1 MILTPD
7 ATNFDKVMGGRM
19 GPGDTITPHQQL
31 IGVKSGTWLHLL
43 RLVLLPT
50 IKRATHCQ
58 QGGGSRNIC
67 ASVINR
73 L

>member
-31 IGVKSGTWLHLL
+31 IGVKSGSWLHLVTSVWCSFL
-43 RLVLLPT
+43 PLNVPPIVNREVEAETFVLL
-50 IKRATHCQ
+50 
-58 QGGGSRNIC
+58 
-67 ASVINR
+67 
-73 L
+73 